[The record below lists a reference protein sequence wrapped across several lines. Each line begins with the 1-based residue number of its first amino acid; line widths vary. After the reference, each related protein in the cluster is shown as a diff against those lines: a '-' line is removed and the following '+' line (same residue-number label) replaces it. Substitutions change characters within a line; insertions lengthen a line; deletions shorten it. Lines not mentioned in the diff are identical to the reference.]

1 MMATNAVGLTSIVD
15 RRQLELVGGQFE
27 PVALTDE
34 RDGGGDAR
42 DGVGDHDEEDGERQ
56 QHGDTE
62 RDLFTGVRRQREPHH
77 D

>member
-27 PVALTDE
+27 PDALTDE

-42 DGVGDHDEEDGERQ
+42 DGVGDHDEKDGERQ